1 MTNPISS
8 DLRTLEI
15 QCIGSVISAEK
26 FKKESQEGIKHNIKA
41 ERRAFGVLEAGVP
54 DQKAE
59 NDQVSLT
66 FPYFSRPK
74 GLRAIRLVR
83 QSGRRVQDSVSKPR
97 GMAECVPVHKIGDPA
112 NRLAKDDGVTIS
124 ANGRIGIFFFF
135 KKKYAATQAKMTPPC
150 IAMPPCQT

>member
-1 MTNPISS
+1 MFFKDTVFEIEVNEKGCCNDESDKSS

-112 NRLAKDDGVTIS
+112 NRLAKDDGRRNYICKWKD
-124 ANGRIGIFFFF
+124 RYIFLL
-135 KKKYAATQAKMTPPC
+135 
-150 IAMPPCQT
+150 

>member
-1 MTNPISS
+1 M
-8 DLRTLEI
+8 RTLEI

-54 DQKAE
+54 SPVGWPNASPFIK
-59 NDQVSLT
+59 L
-66 FPYFSRPK
+66 
-74 GLRAIRLVR
+74 AILPT
-83 QSGRRVQDSVSKPR
+83 DWPR
-97 GMAECVPVHKIGDPA
+97 MMA
-112 NRLAKDDGVTIS
+112 GVTIS

>member
-1 MTNPISS
+1 M
-8 DLRTLEI
+8 RTLEI

-74 GLRAIRLVR
+74 M
-83 QSGRRVQDSVSKPR
+83 
-97 GMAECVPVHKIGDPA
+97 MA
-112 NRLAKDDGVTIS
+112 GVTIS

-135 KKKYAATQAKMTPPC
+135 KKKYAATQGKMTPPC